1 VMTAWMPAVERLDEP
16 ENPAALQDL
25 VPLLKRLVAAFG
37 ASTVA
42 ALLGVNRSMV
52 TRWRSGRS
60 RISEEM
66 GERIINLHDIFT
78 RAFQVFRPNIAVMW
92 LMGSEPFLNGARP
105 LDVLVTR
112 GAAPLI
118 EALGGIDSGGYA

>member
-1 VMTAWMPAVERLDEP
+1 MSSWMPALERLDEP

-25 VPLLKRLVAAFG
+25 VPLLRRLVAAFG

-52 TRWRSGRS
+52 TRWRSGKS
-60 RISEEM
+60 SISEEM
-66 GERIINLHDIFT
+66 GDRIINLHDIFT
-78 RAFQVFRPNIAVMW
+78 RAFQIFRPNTAVMW
-92 LMGSEPFLNGARP
+92 LMGSEPYFNGARP

-118 EALGGIDSGGYA
+118 EALGGIDSGAYA